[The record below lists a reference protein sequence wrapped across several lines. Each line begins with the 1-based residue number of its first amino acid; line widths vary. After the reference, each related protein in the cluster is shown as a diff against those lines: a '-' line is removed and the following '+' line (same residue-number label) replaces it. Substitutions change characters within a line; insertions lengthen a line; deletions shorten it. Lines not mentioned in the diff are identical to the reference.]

1 MASSRKPEVRS
12 FSRRMREKLDDFAE
26 LLEHGTTTPYPL
38 IAAALKQLQHAVDTE
53 LKTVRRTALPTRPRD
68 NRGLKRPWNL
78 GPTRKYYQRSL
89 RMKKEN
95 DKLREQLASQSAA
108 KGKGTLLTPEWM
120 TRVFLSS
127 PSMNAR
133 GLARSFR
140 EVAGTDGNN
149 VGRRSIGRVRDAFIE
164 LYKPMVMKVAAER
177 VVGAVAAAK
186 HIRACFAPLYMLWI
200 QDEADLCLRSGEDH
214 DIAIPRRSRASKVQ
228 QYVVELSTNSGSL
241 EIPTELEA
249 LGDKKAAT
257 LATSFE
263 RLLRSIAADVLPA
276 PGGIDQPWATAPE
289 IWFFHIIVGDGISTN
304 EAAAKQLWACLQEQ
318 GLGARVRYFLSVIVC
333 GTHQVGL
340 AARSAVE
347 GRAAA
352 TARGLLHLEISG
364 VAVRLFK
371 YLIND
376 YYDEFVF
383 SVHEWVLR
391 DLVVLSASDVD
402 ATGQTSPPRLTSQT

>member
-263 RLLRSIAADVLPA
+263 RLMRSIAADVLRPPA
-276 PGGIDQPWATAPE
+276 ALTSHGRPHQKYGFSISSSATASAQTKPPPN
-289 IWFFHIIVGDGISTN
+289 S
-304 EAAAKQLWACLQEQ
+304 C
-318 GLGARVRYFLSVIVC
+318 
-333 GTHQVGL
+333 GL
-340 AARSAVE
+340 ACRS
-347 GRAAA
+347 
-352 TARGLLHLEISG
+352 RG
-364 VAVRLFK
+364 
-371 YLIND
+371 
-376 YYDEFVF
+376 
-383 SVHEWVLR
+383 WVQGYGIP
-391 DLVVLSASDVD
+391 SW
-402 ATGQTSPPRLTSQT
+402 